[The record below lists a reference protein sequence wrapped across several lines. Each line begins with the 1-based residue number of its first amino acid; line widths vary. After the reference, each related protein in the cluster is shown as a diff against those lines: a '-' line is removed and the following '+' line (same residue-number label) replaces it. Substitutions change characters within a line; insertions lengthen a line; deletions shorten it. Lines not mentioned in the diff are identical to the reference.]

1 MRGLQQNAIVIL
13 IVGLVVTQCVG
24 VPMKCYACEQLPM
37 DTAACDTNV
46 ASTEEGGEEEY
57 HQGERNN
64 SIASEQMN
72 QKMLQEQI
80 RGLPDGYQ
88 RLITLLLQGNS
99 DEAGKVVIEQI
110 EQELFGDLQ
119 QEKELVIQ
127 LIVIAMIAAIFSN
140 LSGSFQ
146 NGIIGET
153 GGYVTYLLSVM
164 LLCRGYFSM
173 VEIAKEIMQLLLD
186 STRTLIPVYMLSISA
201 AGGISSSFA
210 YYEMLLIGISMVEQG
225 ILYLVLPMIDG
236 TVMLMFMNQL
246 SKEDRFSKI
255 AELLK
260 LICNWVLKAI
270 AGIVISMNLLK
281 GLIHPS
287 IDVTKLGAIRRGIA
301 MLPGGKSIS
310 SFAEIVIG
318 SGELIKNCI
327 GVGGMM
333 FLVAVVGAP
342 ICKLILIVLLYRVTG
357 ALLQPVTDKQMLQG
371 IHSVSEGGSLLV
383 SCVMTATVLLLVS
396 IAVIAMTTNGLGTS

>member
-1 MRGLQQNAIVIL
+1 MKGLQLKVIVIL
-13 IVGLVVTQCVG
+13 IVGLVVTQSIG
-24 VPMKCYACEQLPM
+24 VPRKCYACEQLPM
-37 DTAACDTNV
+37 DTSACSIHA
-46 ASTEEGGEEEY
+46 ASTEEEEQY
-57 HQGERNN
+57 QGEDTN
-64 SIASEQMN
+64 STASEQTN

-88 RLITLLLQGNS
+88 RIITLLLQGNS

-110 EQELFGDLQ
+110 EQELLGELQ

-146 NGIIGET
+146 NGIIGQT
-153 GGYVTYLLSVM
+153 GGYVTYLLSIM

-173 VEIAKEIMQLLLD
+173 VGIAKEIMQLLLD

-201 AGGISSSFA
+201 AGGVSSSFA

-225 ILYLVLPMIDG
+225 ILSLVLPMIDG

-246 SKEDRFSKI
+246 AKEDRFSKI

-287 IDVTKLGAIRRGIA
+287 IDITKLGAIRRGIA

-327 GVGGMM
+327 GVGGML

-342 ICKLILIVLLYRVTG
+342 ICKLILIVLLYRVTA

-371 IHSVSEGGSLLV
+371 IYSVSEGGSLLV
-383 SCVMTATVLLLVS
+383 SCVMTSTVLVLVS